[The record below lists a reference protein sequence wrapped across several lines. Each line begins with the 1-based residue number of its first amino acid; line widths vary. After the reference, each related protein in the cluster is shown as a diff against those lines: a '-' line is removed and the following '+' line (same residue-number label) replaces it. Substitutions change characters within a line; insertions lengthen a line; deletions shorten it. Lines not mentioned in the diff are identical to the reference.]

1 MHEMSVA
8 LGIVSIAE
16 KELEKTDASK
26 VDLIELDIGALA
38 GIELD
43 SLNFVWSTAV
53 KNTVLEN
60 AVKKIN
66 FIKGRGKC
74 ADCDTEFEVENFYDQ
89 CPKCESFLKIIL
101 LGKELRVKSLEI
113 S

>member
-1 MHEMSVA
+1 MSVA

-16 KELEKTDASK
+16 KELEKTNANK
-26 VDLIELDIGALA
+26 IDLIELDIGVLA

-43 SLNFVWSTAV
+43 SLDFVWPVAI
-53 KNTVLEN
+53 KDTVLEK

-66 FIKGRGKC
+66 VIRGRGKC
-74 ADCDTEFEVENFYDQ
+74 ADCETEFEVENLYDQ
-89 CPKCESFLKIIL
+89 CPKCESFLKTIL
-101 LGKELRVKSLEI
+101 SGKELRVKYLEI

>member
-1 MHEMSVA
+1 MSVA

-16 KELEKTDASK
+16 KELEKTNAK
-26 VDLIELDIGALA
+26 QVDLIELDIGDLA

-43 SLNFVWSTAV
+43 SLNFVWPTAV

-60 AVKKIN
+60 AKKKIN
-66 FIKGRGKC
+66 IIKGRAKC
-74 ADCDTEFEVENFYDQ
+74 VDCESEFELENFYDQ
-89 CPKCESFLKIIL
+89 CPKCESFSKTIL
-101 LGKELRVKSLEI
+101 FGKELRVKSLEI

>member
-16 KELEKTDASK
+16 KELEKTNASK
-26 VDLIELDIGALA
+26 VDLIELDIGTLA

-43 SLNFVWSTAV
+43 SLNFVWSSAV
-53 KNTVLEN
+53 KNTVLEK

-66 FIKGRGKC
+66 VIKGRAKC
-74 ADCDTEFEVENFYDQ
+74 VDCETEFNVENYYDQ

-101 LGKELRVKSLEI
+101 FGKELRVKSLEI